1 MPMPEIGD
9 ILTKFGQST
18 MFSTVDM
25 CKGYYAIGLN
35 DESRNYTTFCTPT
48 QNYRFLV
55 MPFGLK
61 TAGASYTRLLKKVL
75 KDAKNLENFIDDV

>member
-1 MPMPEIGD
+1 MKNRGIIQHFVP
-9 ILTKFGQST
+9 Q
-18 MFSTVDM
+18 
-25 CKGYYAIGLN
+25 
-35 DESRNYTTFCTPT
+35 T

-75 KDAKNLENFIDDV
+75 KDAKNLENFIDDVIAHSI